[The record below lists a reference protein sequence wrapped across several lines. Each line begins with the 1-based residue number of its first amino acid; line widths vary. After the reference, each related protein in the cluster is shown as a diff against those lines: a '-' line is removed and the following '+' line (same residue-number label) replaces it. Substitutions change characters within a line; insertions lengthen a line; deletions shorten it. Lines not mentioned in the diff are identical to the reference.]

1 MWAAVNWPAGPD
13 RLCCYVVIQ
22 AWGSAMSEHPFLNP
36 DRRSFLIKT
45 AVASASIMIPKSLVA
60 AEAVPTPGQTEGPFY
75 PVEFPP
81 DMDSDLVRVT
91 GRATQALGQVIHVSG
106 QVLDTRGQPKP
117 GSVVEIWQCDANG
130 IYRHPQA
137 AGQGRIDHAFQG
149 YGHAQVDE
157 QGQYRFRT
165 IRPVPY
171 PGRTPHIHFAVHVP
185 GQGRLVTQMYIEGE
199 PLNARDWVLNRIRD
213 PQARRSVIVSLASG
227 QVPEPGA
234 LHGRFDI
241 IVAA

>member
-1 MWAAVNWPAGPD
+1 MTCPPLA
-13 RLCCYVVIQ
+13 
-22 AWGSAMSEHPFLNP
+22 FLN
-36 DRRSFLIKT
+36 RRSVLVHMGV
-45 AVASASIMIPKSLVA
+45 AVAAAAAPKILMAAELVA
-60 AEAVPTPGQTEGPFY
+60 TPGQTEGPFY

-81 DMDSDLVRVT
+81 DMDNDLVRVT
-91 GRATQALGQVIHVSG
+91 GRAAQATGQVIHVSG
-106 QVLDTRGQPKP
+106 RVLDLRGQPRP

-130 IYRHPQA
+130 IYRHPRA

-149 YGHAQVDE
+149 YGRTQVDD
-157 QGQYRFRT
+157 QGRYRFRT

-199 PLNARDWVLNRIRD
+199 PLNARDGVLNGIRD
-213 PQARRSVIVSLASG
+213 PNARRSVIVPLLAG
-227 QVPEPGA
+227 QSPEPGA

-241 IVAA
+241 VVAA